1 MKSRILKINGV
12 EFGIGDEY
20 LVCPYTEE
28 VLKKTWVE
36 SVTNLM
42 QNTNTSNL
50 GDHWILDCKGLDVF
64 FREDNLCEI
73 DEYKITS
80 ILSDN
85 VDVKTSFGNSKKPI
99 IFLLSENKRLF
110 VRIK

>member
-28 VLKKTWVE
+28 VLKKTWTE

-42 QNTNTSNL
+42 QKSNTSNL
-50 GDHWILDCKGLDVF
+50 GDHWILDCKDLDVF
-64 FREDNLCEI
+64 YKEDNLSKI
-73 DEYKITS
+73 DEYKITT
-80 ILSDN
+80 ILSDR
-85 VDVKTSFGNSKKPI
+85 VDVKTSFDNSKKPI
-99 IFLLSENKRLF
+99 IFLLSDRRLF